1 MATVAEAAPVPA
13 REQLRGHGAM
23 LLFSALISG
32 SFTLGG
38 MAAPFIDPAAVNA
51 TRFTLGAAFL
61 AGLALANGRFDA
73 LTRREH
79 YAAPW
84 RYALLGGLFA
94 TYFILMFVALR
105 IAKPAPLGAVF
116 TLAPLMSAGFSW
128 AIYRQ
133 STRLAVLLPLLIGGA
148 GAIWVIFRGDID
160 AILGM
165 DIGRGEAIF
174 FVGVVCHALFATLVR
189 PLSRG
194 APVAVST
201 FATLFAAAVLLLLY
215 GAPALIAT
223 DWAAL
228 PAIVWITLGYLAIF
242 TTATTSTLLQFA
254 SRRLPAPKVM
264 AYTYLTPCYVILL
277 EGLIGHGWV
286 PLAVLPGVAASLGAL
301 WLLMREDG

>member
-1 MATVAEAAPVPA
+1 MASVAETAPIPA
-13 REQLRGHGAM
+13 QEQLRGHAAM
-23 LLFSALISG
+23 ALFSALISG

-38 MAAPFIDPAAVNA
+38 MAAPFIDPTAMNA
-51 TRFTLGAAFL
+51 SRFVLGAAFL
-61 AGLALANGRFDA
+61 AGIALAQGRFDA
-73 LTRREH
+73 LTERRH

-84 RYALLGGLFA
+84 RYALLGGLFGA
-94 TYFILMFVALR
+94 YFILMFTALR

-133 STRLAVLLPLLIGGA
+133 TTRLGVLLPLLLGGC

-174 FVGVVCHALFATLVR
+174 FFGVICHALFASMVR
-189 PLSRG
+189 PLSRD

-201 FATLFAAAVLLLLY
+201 FATLFAAAVLLTLY
-215 GAPALIAT
+215 GAPALLAT
-223 DWAAL
+223 DWSAL
-228 PAIVWITLGYLAIF
+228 PFIVWVTLGYLAIF

-264 AYTYLTPCYVILL
+264 AYTYLTPCYVIVL

-286 PLAVLPGVAASLGAL
+286 PMAVLPGVIASLGAL
-301 WLLMREDG
+301 WLLMREGS